1 MSIGDP
7 SRQSDRRDLRA
18 DLEALYADYVGCLD
32 DAELERW
39 PGFFTEPC
47 SYKIIS
53 RENFDRGLPLAA
65 LMCESRGMLMDRV
78 TAIRQT
84 SLFAP
89 RYMRH
94 IVSSLRFDD
103 WHGDELAVRA
113 NYVVFETL
121 VDEMTRVFQSGRYID
136 RLVVEDGCLKFR
148 EKLCVFD
155 SVLVSNSLVF
165 PV

>member
-1 MSIGDP
+1 MSATDP
-7 SRQSDRRDLRA
+7 SRQWERRDLRA
-18 DLEALYADYVGCLD
+18 ELETLYANYVGCLD
-32 DAELERW
+32 DGEFERW
-39 PGFFTEPC
+39 PAFFSERC

-53 RENFDRGLPLAA
+53 RENFDRGLRLAA
-65 LMCESRGMLMDRV
+65 LMCESKGMLMDRV

-94 IVSSLRFDD
+94 IVSSLRIDD
-103 WHGDELAVRA
+103 WHGEELAVQA
-113 NYVVFETL
+113 NYALFETL
-121 VDEMTRVFQSGRYID
+121 VDEPTRVFQTGRYID
-136 RLVVEDGCLKFR
+136 RLVVEDGRFKFR
-148 EKLCVFD
+148 DKLCVFD